1 MAKIH
6 IEVVTPG
13 NGKAYEFTL
22 DDSTKTCELLDFAK
36 TQIEAFEGANIS
48 FDEKLPLICAQ
59 DIGPLSPETAL
70 WEAGVKSGH
79 KLILL

>member
-6 IEVVTPG
+6 IEVVAPG

-22 DDSTKTCELLDFAK
+22 DDSTKAKELLEHVI
-36 TQIEAFEGANIS
+36 TQIEAFEAGNIS
-48 FDEKLPLICAQ
+48 FDEELALICAQ
-59 DIGPLSPETAL
+59 DVGPLSPETTL

-79 KLILL
+79 KLILV